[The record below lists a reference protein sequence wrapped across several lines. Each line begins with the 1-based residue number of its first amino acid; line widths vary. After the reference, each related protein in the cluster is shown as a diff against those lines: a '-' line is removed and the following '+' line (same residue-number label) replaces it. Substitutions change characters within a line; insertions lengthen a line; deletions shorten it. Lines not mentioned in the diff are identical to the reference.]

1 MLGQIKISWPIPIGQ
16 RHKKL
21 STSESKLNFR
31 EAKAALSL
39 VNILLILMLFLNKK
53 NFLAQQNTSMYLIL
67 FHLDVLHILNLSKFE
82 FVLNIASYL
91 QRRQS
96 ANIKLRLLLV
106 HLMMS
111 HWIPSK
117 YFNTLYEY
125 RVLEEG
131 SFYCVKV
138 A

>member
-39 VNILLILMLFLNKK
+39 VNILLILMLFLNTKS
-53 NFLAQQNTSMYLIL
+53 FLQNKIQASINVSDI
-67 FHLDVLHILNLSKFE
+67 FLDVLHFLILSKFE
-82 FVLNIASYL
+82 FILNIASYL

-125 RVLEEG
+125 TE
-131 SFYCVKV
+131 Y
-138 A
+138 